1 MPERSVRAQRRGVDD
16 AGRPSPT
23 VASDR
28 APGEPS
34 RPGDGL
40 PTWWQGAAVTAV
52 ALVLAVG
59 LVLGLWLLARP
70 LALLLAAIILANA
83 LAPAVEWLERRLP
96 RPLAVG
102 LAYLLLVAALAGL
115 VAIVV
120 PRLIDQVGE
129 VLANAPELI
138 GRARDLFLRWSPA
151 IVDSALTSI
160 GAWLPVGGGAL
171 VEVPLTA
178 VQLVAEAVLVLV
190 MSVYWSIAS
199 EGLRRF
205 GLSLVPWRHRDQAAD
220 VAHEVVATM
229 GGYVR
234 ARAVVA
240 VIVAAVVY
248 VGLVVL
254 GVDYPLALALL
265 AGLGE
270 LIPYLGPTA
279 AAVPALAIAVLDSPL
294 RALGV
299 LILYTAVQQLKGYV
313 LVPHLVR
320 RHADI
325 PPLLVI
331 FALLFGTSVGGVV
344 GALVAPPLAGALR
357 VVILRVAAPP
367 LRRRAEAGSTSSVQ
381 RSTSSPHAEC

>member
-1 MPERSVRAQRRGVDD
+1 MQELSAKAGPPGVDE
-16 AGRPSPT
+16 AGRPGRAVTSN
-23 VASDR
+23 R
-28 APGEPS
+28 APEEPS
-34 RPGDGL
+34 RPSDGL

-160 GAWLPVGGGAL
+160 GAWLPVGGAL

-234 ARAVVA
+234 ARALVA
-240 VIVAAVVY
+240 VIVATVVY
-248 VGLVVL
+248 FGLLVL

-279 AAVPALAIAVLDSPL
+279 AAVPALAIALLDSPL

-331 FALLFGTSVGGVV
+331 FALLVGTSVGGVV

-357 VVILRVAAPP
+357 VLILRVAVPP

-381 RSTSSPHAEC
+381 RSTSSPHAER